1 MQHNAPPSLTV
12 RLKNLPNSKVAHQP
26 PFSMGELLNFGEV
39 YNENPSKLQCSK
51 PNHLESCFTFSS
63 PLIGTWEFSPPS
75 YGLMS
80 SSSRLDPR
88 LPGRAFEEPLSE
100 ALGSGV
106 GAGAGPSQR
115 NGGFQ
120 PTMSQLHQ
128 RKVWPHRTRGGQ
140 NLASKEWPPMI
151 YWVAGNSNVFQNFI
165 PNLGEMIQ
173 FD

>member
-1 MQHNAPPSLTV
+1 MKIPQNYNVQNLITWKAASPSPLPSLE
-12 RLKNLPNSKVAHQP
+12 P
-26 PFSMGELLNFGEV
+26 GNF
-39 YNENPSKLQCSK
+39 Q
-51 PNHLESCFTFSS
+51 
-63 PLIGTWEFSPPS
+63 PPS

-106 GAGAGPSQR
+106 GAGPSVKP
-115 NGGFQ
+115 GGFQ

-140 NLASKEWPPMI
+140 NLASKE
-151 YWVAGNSNVFQNFI
+151 ATHDL
-165 PNLGEMIQ
+165 LGGGC
-173 FD
+173 F